1 MKGYE
6 KNARP
11 LFHITADKG
20 WINDPNGLVFFNGE
34 YHVFYQ
40 HYPDD
45 VHWGP
50 MHWGHVASKDLK
62 HWRRL
67 PIALK
72 PSDGEHGCFSGSAIE
87 WNGKLYLLYTSFF
100 ENGGGENIRQV
111 QSLASSTDG
120 VRFEKHGVVI
130 GEKDL
135 PEGYSVCD
143 FRDPKV
149 FQDGDIFRCFIAVK
163 KLDGRGRVLHYAS
176 KDLVHWTFIC
186 DLFGEDCKGSMI
198 ECPDYL
204 PEKRL
209 LTTSEQFAV
218 RDGNAH
224 LNIHTCTWFLGDL
237 DKNSGKFSV
246 ETQGV
251 VDYGFDFY
259 APQTFAKDGVMI
271 AWLQMWDR
279 NIPSEPFG
287 FAGMLT
293 VPRRTEIKDGR
304 LWQSPIVGGETAVAR
319 QVTENLLDNAAVG
332 VLKIR
337 AQDVKKF
344 SLKLRQKGENYAL
357 LKLDGNEWTFDRSRA
372 GAQIT
377 GAEQDEKSV
386 AGIRCMPFV
395 GGKETEITV
404 VMDWFSIEIFID
416 GMAMSSTVYPDADAD
431 GIELCIDAASC
442 RYVRTEI
449 DGSIAREE

>member
-1 MKGYE
+1 
-6 KNARP
+6 
-11 LFHITADKG
+11 
-20 WINDPNGLVFFNGE
+20 
-34 YHVFYQ
+34 
-40 HYPDD
+40 
-45 VHWGP
+45 
-50 MHWGHVASKDLK
+50 
-62 HWRRL
+62 
-67 PIALK
+67 
-72 PSDGEHGCFSGSAIE
+72 
-87 WNGKLYLLYTSFF
+87 
-100 ENGGGENIRQV
+100 
-111 QSLASSTDG
+111 
-120 VRFEKHGVVI
+120 
-130 GEKDL
+130 
-135 PEGYSVCD
+135 
-143 FRDPKV
+143 
-149 FQDGDIFRCFIAVK
+149 
-163 KLDGRGRVLHYAS
+163 
-176 KDLVHWTFIC
+176 
-186 DLFGEDCKGSMI
+186 
-198 ECPDYL
+198 
-204 PEKRL
+204 
-209 LTTSEQFAV
+209 
-218 RDGNAH
+218 
-224 LNIHTCTWFLGDL
+224 
-237 DKNSGKFSV
+237 
-246 ETQGV
+246 
-251 VDYGFDFY
+251 
-259 APQTFAKDGVMI
+259 MI

-319 QVTENLLDNAAVG
+319 QVTESLLDNAAVG

-337 AQDVKKF
+337 AQDVKNF

-372 GAQIT
+372 GVQIT
-377 GAEQDEKSV
+377 GAEQDEKSG